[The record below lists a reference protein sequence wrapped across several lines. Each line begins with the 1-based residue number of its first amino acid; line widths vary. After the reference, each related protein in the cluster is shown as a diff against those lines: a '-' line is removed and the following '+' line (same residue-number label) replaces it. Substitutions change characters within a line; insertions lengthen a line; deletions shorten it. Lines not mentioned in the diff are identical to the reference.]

1 MPQTNS
7 FKCLGKT
14 WKSVTV
20 AIIDALGR
28 DSRLII
34 IELYIISHMICYLA
48 IFKLLNKSFLS
59 HTAIQILKFLWFIHY
74 HNKKRKKTTCH
85 WTEFFVLKIEIFL
98 SGLIYALHCCCFL
111 RLLMIVITTGG
122 IWARFK
128 QIHCLLPIFCNKVAS
143 RSCACRLRLIPFHRD

>member
-1 MPQTNS
+1 M
-7 FKCLGKT
+7 GKT

-74 HNKKRKKTTCH
+74 HNKKRKKNYMP
-85 WTEFFVLKIEIFL
+85 LNRIFCVKNRNISEWFDL
-98 SGLIYALHCCCFL
+98 CNLHCCCFL

-143 RSCACRLRLIPFHRD
+143 RSRACRLRLIPFHRD